1 MKRIFYL
8 PVFTIVL
15 LAGTYFTS
23 CNSFAKQVESKN
35 VQFDDNDKNQSETEF
50 HVRRIATAHEWND
63 FKKDQQLK
71 LKATELQIADLR
83 KSIATQ
89 ETAQKIDSIFQEI
102 VELQQKNNILRA
114 KIISY
119 ESNQTDWAT
128 FKRKVDYDI
137 EELDKVF
144 YNLTTDNKINN

>member
-1 MKRIFYL
+1 MKSIFYL

-15 LAGTYFTS
+15 FTGTHFTS
-23 CNSFAKQVESKN
+23 CNSLAKQVENKN
-35 VQFDDNDKNQSETEF
+35 AQSDDKILIKSETEF
-50 HVRRIATAHEWND
+50 HGRIIATADEWND
-63 FKKDQQLK
+63 FKKDHQLK
-71 LKATELQIADLR
+71 LKATELRISDLR
-83 KSIATQ
+83 KAIATP
-89 ETAQKIDSIFQEI
+89 ETGQKIDSIFQEI

-144 YNLTTDNKINN
+144 HNLTTDNKINN